1 MPADKLGNTAQP
13 SHGAD
18 NPGVAL
24 SRRSLL
30 RHGLRIVPPAVAT
43 LASAPVSA
51 GICLNATG
59 FVSGPTFA
67 SRHPNMGENC
77 AGLSPSAWAADAAAW
92 PAKFVNLNGQQKN
105 LNKGGLS
112 GSGDGT
118 MFSKVFSPGLATDK
132 SLRVVLSGYGT
143 VASMD
148 TIAAAIVALWLNAM
162 TSKTGGVFTVSDA
175 KAIWANIVAN
185 SGYKPNPT
193 GPTWTLQQTQDWL
206 GLTWGQ
212 PLSAP

>member
-1 MPADKLGNTAQP
+1 MSAENQGSSTAP
-13 SHGAD
+13 SHGSDAA
-18 NPGVAL
+18 GVPL

-30 RHGLRIVPPAVAT
+30 RRSLRIVPPAVAT

-51 GICLNATG
+51 GICLNPTG

-67 SRHPNMGENC
+67 SRHPNMGDNC

-132 SLRVVLSGYGT
+132 SLRVVLNGYAA
-143 VASMD
+143 VATMD

-162 TSKTGGVFTVSDA
+162 TSKTGGVFTVNDA

-212 PLSAP
+212 PLPTP